1 MKREQPT
8 DLGNPQLGWGSD
20 AVAELL
26 RRLKIP
32 YVSLVPGA
40 SYRGL
45 HDSIVN
51 YLGNEQPAMLVTL
64 HEEHA
69 VAIAHGYAKV
79 TEKPM
84 AAALHSNVG
93 LMHASMAIF
102 DAWCDRAP
110 VLVLG
115 ATGPIAADRRRPWID
130 WIHTSQDQGSLVRGF
145 TKWDD
150 QPASVPAALESVLR
164 ANMLANTAP
173 AGPVYICLDIDLQ
186 ESELANGVAFPDV
199 ARFQPGRPPAPSRE
213 TVGAVA
219 AVLSAA
225 KRPLILAGRVS
236 RSEDDWHDRIA
247 LAERLNAPVLTDL
260 KVAAAFP
267 TRHPLHVA
275 PPTFFMGGAAAGL
288 LAAADAIVSL
298 DWLDLAGTLNLAKVD
313 IDNARIVHCSY
324 DAYAHKAPGA
334 DHQGL
339 APADITIACPT
350 EALVSDLI
358 AAIDRIGATPPRHVW
373 WTTNETAAEVEVDL
387 HGAITQFDI
396 AEALDRARGNREL
409 CLTQLSLDWPAATC
423 DFGGPLDYL
432 GRDGG
437 AGVGSG
443 PGIAVGIAL
452 GLAGSGR
459 IPVAIMGDGD
469 HAMGATAIWS
479 AVHHGLPLVV
489 LIANNRSYMND
500 ERHQERIAETRGRP
514 VANKWIGQRM
524 EDPEI
529 DHAGLARAQGAEG
542 LGPITEPNELET
554 AIGRALDVAERGGV
568 AVVDIHI
575 VRD

>member
-1 MKREQPT
+1 MKREQPAA
-8 DLGNPQLGWGSD
+8 LGNPRLGWGSD

-26 RRLKIP
+26 RRLEIP

-51 YLGNEQPAMLVTL
+51 YLGNRQPAMVVTL

-79 TEKPM
+79 TERPM

-115 ATGPIAADRRRPWID
+115 ATGPMAADRRRPWID
-130 WIHTSQDQGSLVRGF
+130 WIHTSQDQGGLVRGF

-150 QPASVPAALESVLR
+150 QPASVAAALESLLR
-164 ANMLANTAP
+164 AHVLANTAP
-173 AGPVYICLDIDLQ
+173 AGPVYVCLDVELQ
-186 ESELANGVAFPDV
+186 ESELADGIAFPDV
-199 ARFQPGRPPAPSRE
+199 ARFRPGHPPAPAPD
-213 TVGAVA
+213 TVDAVA
-219 AVLSAA
+219 AMLAA
-225 KRPLILAGRVS
+225 AERPLVLAGRVS
-236 RSEDDWHDRIA
+236 RSPSGWRDRIA
-247 LAERLNAPVLTDL
+247 LAERLGAPVLTDL

-267 TRHPLHVA
+267 TRHPLHPA
-275 PPTFFMGGAAAGL
+275 PPVFFMGNEAAAM
-288 LAAADAIVSL
+288 LAAADAVLSL
-298 DWLDLAGTLNLAKVD
+298 DWLDLAGTLKLAEVELD
-313 IDNARIVHCSY
+313 RTRIVHCSY
-324 DAYAHKAPGA
+324 DVYAHKAPGA

-339 APADITIACPT
+339 APADIALACPT
-350 EALVSDLI
+350 EALVGELV
-358 AAIDRIGATPPRHVW
+358 AAIDRAGRAARRPTWWPR
-373 WTTNETAAEVEVDL
+373 AAPLEVEGT
-387 HGAITQFDI
+387 GAITQLDI
-396 AEALDRARGNREL
+396 AQGLERARGDREL
-409 CLTQLSLDWPAATC
+409 CLTQLSLEWPAAAC
-423 DFGGPLDYL
+423 DFAGPLDYL

-443 PGIAVGIAL
+443 PGIAVGVAL

-479 AVHHGLPLVV
+479 AVHHRLPLVV

-500 ERHQERIAETRGRP
+500 ERHQQRVAEARGRP
-514 VANKWIGQRM
+514 AANRWVGQRM

-542 LGPITEPNELET
+542 IGPIGERGRLEA
-554 AIGRALDVAERGGV
+554 AIGHALDIAERGGV
-568 AVVDIHI
+568 AVVDIRI
-575 VRD
+575 ARE